1 MPMNSKTFG
10 RRQRAAEPPPAADP
24 TREVPAV
31 DPRNAERRR
40 TLFKGILS
48 YGQNCAFTVDC
59 VIADISE
66 AGARVQI
73 QPGPPVPTDVYLVHL
88 RERAAY
94 EANVAWRR
102 NNNLGLKFVARHD
115 LENPAT
121 EDLKVLRQH
130 CVEHELR

>member
-1 MPMNSKTFG
+1 MNSKTFG
-10 RRQRAAEPPPAADP
+10 KRQRLDPPPAPPPAK
-24 TREVPAV
+24 EVPEVESRTAH
-31 DPRNAERRR
+31 RKR
-40 TLFKGILS
+40 TLFKGILC
-48 YGQNCAFTVDC
+48 YGQNCAFTVEC

-66 AGARVQI
+66 AGARIQV

-94 EANVAWRR
+94 EASVAWRR
-102 NNNLGLKFVARHD
+102 NNNIGLKFVARHD
-115 LENPAT
+115 LENPTT